1 MRTLFYASGL
11 LAVSMP
17 LLVSAQQ
24 PALLPQNLGIKY
36 MRDSQDTPR
45 SHDRSIE
52 PRNRRFGLQRR
63 RCRKAHGL

>member
-1 MRTLFYASGL
+1 MRTLFLASGL

-17 LLVSAQQ
+17 LFVSAQQ

-36 MRDSQDTPR
+36 TRDSQDTRR

-52 PRNRRFGLQRR
+52 PRNRQFVLQRR
-63 RCRKAHGL
+63 PCRKAHGL